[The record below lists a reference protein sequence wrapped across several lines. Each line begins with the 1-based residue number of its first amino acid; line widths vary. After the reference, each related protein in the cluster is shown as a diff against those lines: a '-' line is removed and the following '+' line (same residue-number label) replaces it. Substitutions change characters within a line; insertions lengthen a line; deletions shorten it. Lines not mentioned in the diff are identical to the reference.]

1 MLDSRL
7 ATDLT
12 WRASD
17 EHMIKSRLLP
27 LSTRP
32 KGAIDEWPRAY
43 LQDRSAAD
51 TNELEAI
58 LGRDLGRLHRGARRR
73 VSRGRPLA
81 DRSAGRLFHRR
92 ME

>member
-1 MLDSRL
+1 
-7 ATDLT
+7 
-12 WRASD
+12 
-17 EHMIKSRLLP
+17 MIKSRLLP

-58 LGRDLGRLHRGARRR
+58 LGRDLGR
-73 VSRGRPLA
+73 
-81 DRSAGRLFHRR
+81 
-92 ME
+92 